1 MPTSKDILYSAGK
14 NDECYTP
21 RYGVI
26 PILKHIK
33 NRFPIENNKVTIW
46 CPFDKEDSEFVKVFK
61 ENGYKVIASH
71 IENGE
76 DFYTYEPKEHWD
88 CIISNSPFSKKRQ
101 IFKRAMSFNKPF
113 ALMFPMT
120 WLNDAAPKEIFME
133 ENKQM
138 QMLMFNKRI
147 KFLNNGIVQNKI
159 TFSTGYLCWD
169 FLLKDIICERL
180 EIK

>member
-1 MPTSKDILYSAGK
+1 MIKKIASLSK
-14 NDECYTP
+14 
-21 RYGVI
+21 
-26 PILKHIK
+26 
-33 NRFPIENNKVTIW
+33 F
-46 CPFDKEDSEFVKVFK
+46 FK

-159 TFSTGYLCWD
+159 TFSTGYLCWN
-169 FLLKDIICERL
+169 FLSKDIICERL

>member
-1 MPTSKDILYSAGK
+1 M
-14 NDECYTP
+14 
-21 RYGVI
+21 
-26 PILKHIK
+26 
-33 NRFPIENNKVTIW
+33 
-46 CPFDKEDSEFVKVFK
+46 
-61 ENGYKVIASH
+61 
-71 IENGE
+71 
-76 DFYTYEPKEHWD
+76 
-88 CIISNSPFSKKRQ
+88 FS
-101 IFKRAMSFNKPF
+101 
-113 ALMFPMT
+113 MT

>member
-21 RYGVI
+21 RYGVT

>member
-33 NRFPIENNKVTIW
+33 NRFPIENNKITIW

-61 ENGYKVIASH
+61 ENGYNVIASH

-159 TFSTGYLCWD
+159 TFSTGYLCWN
-169 FLLKDIICERL
+169 FLSKDIICERL

>member
-21 RYGVI
+21 RYGVT
-26 PILKHIK
+26 PILKHIRNK
-33 NRFPIENNKVTIW
+33 FPIENDKITIW
-46 CPFDKEDSEFVKVFK
+46 CPFDKEDSEFVKVFR
-61 ENGYKVIASH
+61 ENGYNVIATH
-71 IENGE
+71 IEKGE
-76 DFYTYEPKEHWD
+76 DFYSYEPKEHWD
-88 CIISNSPFSKKRQ
+88 CIISNPPFSGKRQ

>member
-147 KFLNNGIVQNKI
+147 KFLNNGVVQNKI
-159 TFSTGYLCWD
+159 TFSTGYLCWN
-169 FLLKDIICERL
+169 FLSKDIICERL